1 MLTERQL
8 LLKTYM
14 RSIQAQRKLLSG
26 RTPSFRKSMKVLGG
40 KRDLLK
46 RRNRRKKKRKRRQKT
61 EANRNTTANS
71 QNQDQ
76 VLRATSEQPTTVISS
91 ADNSYRQN
99 QQPDVE
105 GYNDCLQDIP
115 DIAQPLSECISFSEL
130 ILNDISYDL
139 TAGFS
144 E

>member
-8 LLKTYM
+8 LFKMYM
-14 RSIQAQRKLLSG
+14 LSIQAQRKLLSG

-46 RRNRRKKKRKRRQKT
+46 KRNRRKKEKKKKT
-61 EANRNTTANS
+61 KTRDNRNTTANS

-76 VLRATSEQPTTVISS
+76 VFSATPEQPTTVLSG

-105 GYNDCLQDIP
+105 RYNDCLQDIP
-115 DIAQPLSECISFSEL
+115 DIAQPFSESISFSEL
-130 ILNDISYDL
+130 ILNGISYDL